1 MSLALGQ
8 RFIAD
13 AESELGLGTVVALD
27 NRTLTV
33 LFPVSGETRLY
44 SKTEAPITRVSF
56 RAGDTIKSHD
66 GWSLTVEQV
75 EEDNGLFT
83 YVGSRQDN
91 GEQASLRE
99 TLLDGVINL
108 NKPQDRLF
116 AGQLDRTDW
125 FTLRYQTLEQ
135 MHQLSQSPLRG
146 LIGARMDLIPH
157 QLYIADEV
165 GNRQAPRVLL
175 ADEVGLGKTVEAGM
189 IIHQQLRAEFA
200 ERVLLL
206 LPENLM
212 HQWLVEMRRRFN
224 LNFALFD
231 ESRLEEAEH
240 DADNPF
246 DTAQLVMVSL
256 ELIAKRKPRFE
267 QLLAADWDML
277 VVDEAHHL
285 AWQENNPSRE
295 YQVVQ
300 DLAESI
306 PSVLLL
312 TATPDQLGHQSH
324 FARLRLLDSERFH
337 DYQAFCQEEAQYQPL
352 AQVAQKLLENE
363 PLAADDKAKIAAWGE
378 DLAALAEGDN
388 NDRKKLVSALIDR
401 HGTSRVLL
409 RNTRAGVQGFP
420 GRRLYAQALA
430 LPDAY
435 ATAIRV
441 GKMMAGRKSEAEK
454 LEEQLNPEIIYQAFE
469 DDDGNSWC
477 QHDPR
482 VQWLVKHLKHNNN
495 EKVVLIAHSRRQVQ
509 AINDYLREKHAIQ
522 AAVFHEELS
531 IIERDRAAVFFA
543 DEDGAQI
550 LLCSEIGSEGRNFQ
564 FAHQLVLFDLP
575 LNPDL
580 LEQRIGRLDRIG
592 QERVVEIYVPHLAE
606 SAQARLMSW
615 YHQGLNA
622 FEATCPVG
630 GAVYEAQQQSLA
642 AALLADD
649 NAAFEQLIG
658 DAANRR
664 HALMAEMEAGRDRL
678 LELASQGAGRG
689 EKLATDIATLDYD
702 PKLPIFLTQV
712 LDVFG
717 VDQEDLD
724 DYTQLLRPGERML
737 TALPGLEEDGI
748 QTTFDREYALSRDNV
763 QFLSWDHP
771 LVLSAM
777 DAVLTGDMGNASV
790 ALLKNKALPAGTTFV
805 ELVFVTEHQAPKS
818 LQLDRY
824 LPLTPLRMLL
834 DKTGTDLAPKVL
846 FDNFNRQLTPIK
858 RHTAAKLAV
867 ASQSL
872 IHNHIQKAQQQ
883 VAPQVDALIATAK
896 DRIEQQLGGELARLK
911 ALKAVNDSIRD
922 DEIDALASRKAA
934 LLKHVAAASLRL
946 DMVRLIVVV
955 NE

>member
-13 AESELGLGTVVALD
+13 AESDLGLGTVVALD
-27 NRTLTV
+27 NRTLSV
-33 LFPVSGETRLY
+33 LFPASGETRLY
-44 SKTEAPITRVSF
+44 SRIDAPITRVTF
-56 RAGDTIKSHD
+56 RQGDNVKSHE
-66 GWSLTVEQV
+66 GWSLTVDSIEEQ
-75 EEDNGLFT
+75 EGLMT
-83 YVGSRQDN
+83 YHGPRQDN
-91 GEQASLRE
+91 GETASLRE
-99 TLLDGVINL
+99 TFIDGVINL

-135 MHQLSQSPLRG
+135 MHHLSQSPLRG
-146 LIGARMDLIPH
+146 LVGARMDLIPH
-157 QLYIADEV
+157 QLYIADDV

-189 IIHQQLRAEFA
+189 IVHQQLRAGHA

-224 LNFALFD
+224 LHFALFD

-240 DADNPF
+240 DSDNPF

-256 ELIAKRKPRFE
+256 ELIAKRKTRFD
-267 QLLAADWDML
+267 QLLEADWDML

-285 AWQENNPSRE
+285 VWEENKASRE
-295 YQVVQ
+295 YQVVEA
-300 DLAESI
+300 LAESI

-324 FARLRLLDSERFH
+324 FARLRLLDGERFH
-337 DYQAFCQEEAQYQPL
+337 DYQAFCEEEAQYKPL
-352 AQVAQKLLENE
+352 AQVAQKLLDNE
-363 PLAADDKAKIAAWGE
+363 PLDEGDKAQLAAWGE
-378 DLAALAEGDN
+378 DLAAQADGSDGD
-388 NDRKKLVSALIDR
+388 RQQLVRALIDR

-409 RNTRAGVQGFP
+409 RNTRAAVQGFP
-420 GRRLYAQALA
+420 GRQLVN
-430 LPDAY
+430 LPQVLPTAY

-441 GKMMAGRKSEAEK
+441 GKMMAGRKSESEK
-454 LEEQLNPEIIYQAFE
+454 LEELLNPELIYQAFE
-469 DDDGNSWC
+469 GDEGNSWC

-482 VQWLVKHLKHNNN
+482 VQWLVKHLKHNND

-509 AINDYLREKHAIQ
+509 AICDYLREKEGVQ
-522 AAVFHEELS
+522 AAVFHEDLS
-531 IIERDRAAVFFA
+531 IIERDRAAAFFA
-543 DEDGAQI
+543 DDEGSQI

-592 QERVVEIYVPHLAE
+592 QEMVVKIYVPHLAGT
-606 SAQARLMSW
+606 AQEKLVAW

-622 FEATCPVG
+622 FETTCPVG
-630 GAVYEAQQQSLA
+630 GAIFESQQQ
-642 AALLADD
+642 ALLAALVSDEEAGMD
-649 NAAFEQLIG
+649 SLIAEAAE
-658 DAANRR
+658 RR
-664 HALMAEMEAGRDRL
+664 LALMAEMEAGRDRL

-689 EKLATDIATLDYD
+689 EKLAAQIAALDYD

-724 DYTQLLRPGERML
+724 DFTQLLRPGERML

-748 QTTFDREYALSRDNV
+748 QTTFDREYALSRDHV

-771 LVLSAM
+771 LVLSSM

-805 ELVFVTEHQAPKS
+805 ELVFVTEHQAPKH

-834 DKTGTDLAPKVL
+834 DKTGKDLAPKVP

-867 ASQSL
+867 ASQGL
-872 IHNHIQKAQQQ
+872 IHGLVQKAEAE
-883 VAPQVDALIATAK
+883 VAPSLAGLVAEAKARIDEQV
-896 DRIEQQLGGELARLK
+896 GGELARLK

-922 DEIDALASRKAA
+922 DELAALEDKAA
-934 LLKHVAAASLRL
+934 ELNKHVASAALRL
-946 DMVRLIVVV
+946 DMVRLVVVV
-955 NE
+955 ND

>member
-13 AESELGLGTVVALD
+13 AESELGLGTVVAID

-33 LFPVSGETRLY
+33 LFPASGETRLY
-44 SKTEAPITRVSF
+44 SKTEAPITRVTF
-56 RAGDTIKSHD
+56 REGDAVKSHE
-66 GWSLTVEQV
+66 GWTLTVEQI
-75 EEDNGLFT
+75 EEEKDLLT
-83 YVGSRQDN
+83 YIGIRQDN
-91 GEQASLRE
+91 GEQTALRE
-99 TLLDGVINL
+99 TFIDGTIQL

-157 QLYIADEV
+157 QLYIAEEV

-189 IIHQQLRAEFA
+189 IIHQQLRAGFA

-224 LNFALFD
+224 LQFALFD

-256 ELIAKRKPRFE
+256 ELIAKRKTRFD
-267 QLLAADWDML
+267 QLLEADWDML

-285 AWQENNPSRE
+285 AWEEDKPSRE
-295 YQVVQ
+295 YQVVEA
-300 DLAESI
+300 LAESI

-324 FARLRLLDSERFH
+324 FARLRLLDGERFH
-337 DYQAFCQEEAQYQPL
+337 DYEAFCEEEAQYKPL
-352 AQVAQKLLENE
+352 AQVAQKLLDNQ
-363 PLAADDKAKIAAWGE
+363 PLDTDDKAKVAAWGD
-378 DLAALAEGDN
+378 DLLALADGSDS
-388 NDRKKLVSALIDR
+388 DRKKLVSALIDR

-409 RNTRAGVQGFP
+409 RNTRAAVQGFP
-420 GRRLYAQALA
+420 GRELISEALA

-441 GKMMAGRKSEAEK
+441 GKMMSGRKAEAEK
-454 LEEQLNPEIIYQAFE
+454 LEEQLNPELIYQAFE
-469 DDDGNSWC
+469 GDEGNSWC

-509 AINDYLREKHAIQ
+509 AINDYLREKHGIQ
-522 AAVFHEELS
+522 AAVFHEDLS

-592 QERVVEIYVPHLAE
+592 QERVVKIYVPHLAA
-606 SAQARLMSW
+606 SAQQKLVDW

-622 FEATCPVG
+622 FESTCPVG
-630 GAVYEAQQQSLA
+630 GAVFEAQQQALT
-642 AALLADD
+642 AALLSEEAD
-649 NAAFEQLIG
+649 AMGELISEAS
-658 DAANRR
+658 DRR
-664 HALMAEMEAGRDRL
+664 QALMAEMEAGRDRL

-689 EKLATDIATLDYD
+689 DKLATDIAVLDYD

-737 TALPGLEEDGI
+737 TSLPGLDEEGI

-771 LVLSAM
+771 LVLEAM

-805 ELVFVTEHQAPKS
+805 ELVFTTQHQAPKE

-834 DKTGTDLAPKVL
+834 DKTGKDLAPKVP

-858 RHTAAKLAV
+858 RHTASKLAV
-867 ASQSL
+867 ASQEL
-872 IHNHIQKAQQQ
+872 IHTLIRQAEAE
-883 VAPQVDALIATAK
+883 VAPQLDTLVAKARDGIA
-896 DRIEQQLGGELARLK
+896 QHLGGELARLK

-922 DEIDALASRKAA
+922 DEITALETRQAS
-934 LLKHVAAASLRL
+934 LLKHIGDAALRL

>member
-13 AESELGLGTVVALD
+13 AESDLGLGTVVALD

-33 LFPVSGETRLY
+33 LFPASGETRLY
-44 SKTEAPITRVSF
+44 SRVDAPITRVSF
-56 RAGDTIKSHD
+56 REGDKVQSHD
-66 GWSLTVEQV
+66 GWGLIVEQV
-75 EEDNGLFT
+75 EENGGLLT
-83 YVGSRQDN
+83 YHGPRQDN
-91 GEQASLRE
+91 GEPASLRE
-99 TLLDGVINL
+99 TFIDGVINL

-146 LIGARMDLIPH
+146 LLGARMDLIPH
-157 QLYIADEV
+157 QLYIANEV

-189 IIHQQLRAEFA
+189 IVHQQLRAGHA

-256 ELIAKRKPRFE
+256 DLIAKRKARFD
-267 QLLAADWDML
+267 QLLEADWDML

-285 AWQENNPSRE
+285 AWEDGKASRE
-295 YQVVQ
+295 YQVVEA
-300 DLAESI
+300 LAEAI

-324 FARLRLLDSERFH
+324 FARLRLLDGERFH
-337 DYQAFCQEEAQYQPL
+337 DYEAFCAEEAQYQPL
-352 AQVAQKLLENE
+352 AALAQKLLDGET
-363 PLAADDKAKIAAWGE
+363 LADADLALVAELGDE
-378 DLAALAEGDN
+378 LAALAGGSDS
-388 NDRKKLVSALIDR
+388 DRRKLVGALIDR

-409 RNTRAGVQGFP
+409 RNTRAAVQGFP
-420 GRRLYAQALA
+420 GRQLVSLPLA
-430 LPDAY
+430 MPTAY
-435 ATAIRV
+435 ATAVRV

-454 LEEQLNPEIIYQAFE
+454 LEELLNPELIYQAFE
-469 DDDGNSWC
+469 GDDGNSWC

-482 VQWLVKHLKHNNN
+482 VQWLVEHLQGNGGD
-495 EKVVLIAHSRRQVQ
+495 KVVLIAHKKRQVQ
-509 AINDYLREKHAIQ
+509 AICDHLREKHGIQ
-522 AAVFHEELS
+522 AAVFHEDLS
-531 IIERDRAAVFFA
+531 IIERDRAAAFFA
-543 DEDGAQI
+543 DEEGSQI

-592 QERVVEIYVPHLAE
+592 QERVVRIYCPHLAGT
-606 SAQARLMSW
+606 AQQRLQDW

-630 GAVYEAQQQSLA
+630 APLFEAQEAELK
-642 AALLADD
+642 AALLAEEAD
-649 NAAFEQLIG
+649 AMAGLI
-658 DAANRR
+658 DAAKARYTE
-664 HALMAEMEAGRDRL
+664 LMAQLEQGRDRL
-678 LELASQGAGRG
+678 LELASQGNGQG
-689 EKLATDIATLDYD
+689 EKLAGQIATLDYD

-748 QTTFDREYALSRDNV
+748 QTTFDREYALSRDHV
-763 QFLSWDHP
+763 QFLTWDHP
-771 LVLSAM
+771 LVISAM

-805 ELVFVTEHQAPKS
+805 ELVFVTEHQAPKQ

-824 LPLTPLRMLL
+824 LPLTPIRLLL
-834 DKTGTDLAPKVL
+834 DKTGKDLAPKVA

-858 RHTAAKLAV
+858 RHTASKLAV
-867 ASQSL
+867 ASQGL
-872 IHNHIQKAQQQ
+872 IHGLIQQAQAQVEPQ
-883 VAPQVDALIATAK
+883 VADLVSEARA
-896 DRIEQQLGGELARLK
+896 RIEQELGGELARLK
-911 ALKAVNDSIRD
+911 ALKAVNPSIRD
-922 DEIDALASRKAA
+922 DELEALEARCQA
-934 LLKHVAAASLRL
+934 LLKHVGEASLRL